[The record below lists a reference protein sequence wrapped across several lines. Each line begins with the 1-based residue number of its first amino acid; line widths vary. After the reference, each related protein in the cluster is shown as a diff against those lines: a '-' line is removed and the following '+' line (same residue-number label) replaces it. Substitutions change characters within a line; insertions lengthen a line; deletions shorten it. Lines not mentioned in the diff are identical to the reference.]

1 MCSLL
6 TSYDGLGVRDQTPLK
21 NALSSNA
28 SLFQA
33 SSPPSKLTLI
43 GALASLHLIMST
55 RRWVW
60 ELYMLPRTLNL
71 DAVFEWFYLFPILK
85 NGLIFFILMRLSLF
99 HCWYCEAFVP
109 LKGTPWTYI
118 YTVPVGIVFRTGDV
132 NSSPPKAFCIPQLP
146 LLFWAN
152 N

>member
-6 TSYDGLGVRDQTPLK
+6 TSYDGAGVRHLTPIKKKMLWVQIP
-21 NALSSNA
+21 AFARLPR
-28 SLFQA
+28 
-33 SSPPSKLTLI
+33 PPQINIDRCISK
-43 GALASLHLIMST
+43 LHLIMST
-55 RRWVW
+55 RRWAW

-71 DAVFEWFYLFPILK
+71 DAVFEWFYVFPILK
-85 NGLIFFILMRLSLF
+85 KGLIFMRLSLF

-118 YTVPVGIVFRTGDV
+118 YTIHVGIFFRTGDV

>member
-6 TSYDGLGVRDQTPLK
+6 TSYDGHPHKKCFEFKSQPLPGFP
-21 NALSSNA
+21 A
-28 SLFQA
+28 
-33 SSPPSKLTLI
+33 PSKLTLI
-43 GALASLHLIMST
+43 GALGSLHLMMST

-71 DAVFEWFYLFPILK
+71 DAVFEWFYLFSILK
-85 NGLIFFILMRLSLF
+85 KGLIFFILMHLSLF

-132 NSSPPKAFCIPQLP
+132 NSH
-146 LLFWAN
+146 LLRHSVFHSSLFFSEPIISHG
-152 N
+152 